1 LNIDD
6 LGNRFVLVILI
17 KFTENLQS
25 TIFDRKYSIKKGEAM
40 NQAQIIEIEPE
51 SEIAPE
57 PVIDSLATIRNMVS
71 ACIQCGTCTGSC
83 PSAFAMDLTP
93 RQLWYNVLMG
103 EKETIFHSKT
113 FSLCSACYCCTLR
126 CPRGLPLTETM
137 SSLKQIAAK
146 ENLAPYKK
154 SIRFYKSFM
163 ESVRRHGRV
172 REMEFMTLY
181 FLSMKNPFM
190 PFQFAPLGMKL
201 FGKGKVSFE
210 IPSKG
215 NGALESIFRKVEEL
229 EQNS

>member
-1 LNIDD
+1 
-6 LGNRFVLVILI
+6 
-17 KFTENLQS
+17 
-25 TIFDRKYSIKKGEAM
+25 M
-40 NQAQIIEIEPE
+40 NQAQIIEIEPK

-57 PVIDSLATIRNMVS
+57 PAIDSLAAIRNMVS

-83 PSAFAMDLTP
+83 PNAFAMDLTP

-103 EKETIFHSKT
+103 ETETIFHSKT
-113 FSLCSACYCCTLR
+113 FSLCSVCYYCTLR

-137 SSLKQIAAK
+137 SALKQIAAK

-190 PFQFAPLGMKL
+190 PLQFAPLGLKL
-201 FGKGKVSFE
+201 MGKGKVSFE

-215 NGALESIFRKVEEL
+215 SGDLEAIFRKVEAL
-229 EQNS
+229 EQG